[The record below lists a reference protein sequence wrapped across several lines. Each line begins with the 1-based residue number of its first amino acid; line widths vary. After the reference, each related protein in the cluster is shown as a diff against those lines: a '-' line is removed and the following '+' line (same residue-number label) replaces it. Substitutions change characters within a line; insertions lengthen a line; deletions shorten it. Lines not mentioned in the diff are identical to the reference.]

1 MSMAALSVSI
11 TASTS
16 PLRTWS
22 PSCLTHWLRTPSS
35 MVSDSRGMNTSGI
48 SAPED
53 LADDPGDHPG
63 VRQGGKLERFGV
75 RQRHLGGGDPPDRG
89 VEVVE
94 RALLY
99 RRGDLR
105 ADAVAE
111 PVVL

>member
-16 PLRTWS
+16 PLRTSS

-35 MVSDSRGMNTSGI
+35 MVSESRGMNTSGI
-48 SAPED
+48 SSPQG
-53 LADDPGDHPG
+53 LVDDPGDRPG
-63 VRQGGKLERFGV
+63 VGQGGDLKGFGV
-75 RQRHLGGGDPPDRG
+75 RERHLGGRDPPDRG

-99 RRGDLR
+99 RRSELSTS
-105 ADAVAE
+105 AV
-111 PVVL
+111 